1 MKSHVLVTGHNGYI
15 GPILC
20 QRLIE
25 EGFRVTGLDSNYFKG
40 CDFYGFKLPIKQVNK
55 DLRKVTGTDL
65 KGVEAVIHLGGLSN
79 DPLGEINPKLTYE
92 INHQASVRLAKLAKK
107 NGVQR
112 FLFSSSCSMYGVA
125 DGDMALTEEAP
136 LNPVTA
142 YAVSKVKVEQDL
154 SLLADHNFS
163 PVFLRN
169 STAYGVSPNLRT
181 DLVLNNLMGWA
192 FTTGKIKIMS
202 DGSPWR
208 PMAHLEDI
216 SGAFIAVLKAPLA
229 LVHNQAFNVGQN
241 SENYRIRD
249 IAETVKKIVPHSQ
262 VEYTGEH
269 GSDSRTYRVN
279 FDKIK
284 TLKDFKPRW
293 TLAKGAAELYRAF
306 KKSHLNFDEFQ
317 GHKFIRI
324 KHINYLIDNHKL
336 NKKFFWVKRG

>member
-1 MKSHVLVTGHNGYI
+1 MHILVTGHNGYI
-15 GPILC
+15 GPVLC
-20 QRLIE
+20 KRLVE
-25 EGFRVTGLDSNYFKG
+25 EGYRVIGLDSNYFKG
-40 CDFYGFKLPIKQVNK
+40 CDFYGFKVPIKQIAK
-55 DLRKVTGTDL
+55 DLRKVDGGDL
-65 KGVEAVIHLGGLSN
+65 KGIDAVIHLGGLSN
-79 DPLGEINPKLTYE
+79 DPLGEINAKLTYE

-112 FLFSSSCSMYGVA
+112 FLFSSSCSLYGVA
-125 DGDMALTEEAP
+125 GGDMALTEEAP

-142 YAVSKVKVEQDL
+142 YAISKVKVEQDL
-154 SLLADHNFS
+154 SLLADQNFS
-163 PVFLRN
+163 PIFFRN
-169 STAYGVSPNLRT
+169 STAYGVSPRLRI

-208 PMAHLEDI
+208 PMAHVEDI
-216 SGAFIAVLKAPLA
+216 SAAFLAGLKAPLN
-229 LVHNQAFNVGQN
+229 LVHNQAFNVGRN
-241 SENYRIRD
+241 SENYKIRD
-249 IAETVKKIVPHSQ
+249 IAETVKKTVRHSR

-293 TLAKGAAELYRAF
+293 TLAKGAQELYEAF
-306 KKSHLNFDEFQ
+306 KKNHLNFEEFQ

-336 NKKFFWVKRG
+336 SKKFFWIKPAR

>member
-1 MKSHVLVTGHNGYI
+1 MHILVTGHNGYI
-15 GPILC
+15 GPVLC
-20 QRLIE
+20 KRLVE
-25 EGFRVTGLDSNYFKG
+25 EGYRVIGLDSNYFKG
-40 CDFYGFKLPIKQVNK
+40 CDFYGFKVPIKQIAK
-55 DLRKVTGTDL
+55 DLRKVDGGDL
-65 KGVEAVIHLGGLSN
+65 KGIDAVIHLGGLSN
-79 DPLGEINPKLTYE
+79 DPLGEINAKLTYE

-112 FLFSSSCSMYGVA
+112 FLFSSSCSLYGVA
-125 DGDMALTEEAP
+125 GGDMALTEEAP

-142 YAVSKVKVEQDL
+142 YAISKVKVEQDL
-154 SLLADHNFS
+154 SLLADQNFS
-163 PVFLRN
+163 PIFFRN
-169 STAYGVSPNLRT
+169 STAYGVSPRLRI

-208 PMAHLEDI
+208 PMAHVEDI
-216 SGAFIAVLKAPLA
+216 SAAFLAGLKAPLN
-229 LVHNQAFNVGQN
+229 LVHNQAFNVGRN
-241 SENYRIRD
+241 SENYKIRD
-249 IAETVKKIVPHSQ
+249 IAETVKKTVPHSR

-293 TLAKGAAELYRAF
+293 TLAKGAQELYEAF
-306 KKSHLNFDEFQ
+306 KKNHLNFEEFQ

-336 NKKFFWVKRG
+336 SKKFFWIKPAR